1 MLKTVRLYG
10 ELADFIGYKQLDAV
24 INSTADA
31 IKFLICNFDGLE
43 AHMADRYYKVIVND
57 EDIDK
62 KELHNP
68 IGKSDI
74 HIVPII
80 TGAGSNT
87 GKILLGAV
95 LIGAS
100 FLFPGAGMFGTSGL
114 FGAGEAVAGGFLTGV
129 GTFTSAIGASLVL
142 QGVSNMLFPLPEPPE
157 FEDSED
163 PRISFSFSGIQN
175 VSRAGVTHPIVYGEV
190 VTGSVL
196 ISAGVTTNDVAT

>member
-1 MLKTVRLYG
+1 MLKTVKLYG

-43 AHMADRYYKVIVND
+43 AHMANRYYKVIVND

-87 GKILLGAV
+87 GKILLGAA
-95 LIGAS
+95 LIGLS
-100 FLFPGAGMFGTSGL
+100 FVSFGGAAGLGAAFSGGQVGFISQSL
-114 FGAGEAVAGGFLTGV
+114 ALVGG
-129 GTFTSAIGASLVL
+129 SLVL

>member
-87 GKILLGAV
+87 GRILLGAA
-95 LIGAS
+95 LIGLS
-100 FLFPGAGMFGTSGL
+100 FVSFGGAAGLGAAFSGGQVGFISQSL
-114 FGAGEAVAGGFLTGV
+114 ALVGG
-129 GTFTSAIGASLVL
+129 SLVL

>member
-43 AHMADRYYKVIVND
+43 AHMANRYYKVIVND

-87 GKILLGAV
+87 GKILLGAA
-95 LIGAS
+95 LIGLS
-100 FLFPGAGMFGTSGL
+100 FVSFGGAGGLGAAFSGGQVGFISQSL
-114 FGAGEAVAGGFLTGV
+114 ALVGG
-129 GTFTSAIGASLVL
+129 SLVL

-157 FEDSED
+157 FENSED

>member
-1 MLKTVRLYG
+1 MLETVKLYG

-43 AHMADRYYKVIVND
+43 AHMANRYYKVIVND

-87 GKILLGAV
+87 GKILLGAA
-95 LIGAS
+95 LIGLS
-100 FLFPGAGMFGTSGL
+100 FVSFGGAAGLGAAFSGGQVGFISQSL
-114 FGAGEAVAGGFLTGV
+114 ALVGG
-129 GTFTSAIGASLVL
+129 SLVL

>member
-43 AHMADRYYKVIVND
+43 AHMANRYYKVIVND

-87 GKILLGAV
+87 GKILLGAA
-95 LIGAS
+95 LIGLS
-100 FLFPGAGMFGTSGL
+100 FVSFGGAAGLGAAFSGGQVGFISQSL
-114 FGAGEAVAGGFLTGV
+114 ALVGG
-129 GTFTSAIGASLVL
+129 SLVL

>member
-87 GKILLGAV
+87 GKILLGAA
-95 LIGAS
+95 LIGLS
-100 FLFPGAGMFGTSGL
+100 FVSFGGAAGLGAAFSGGQVGFISQSL
-114 FGAGEAVAGGFLTGV
+114 ALVGG
-129 GTFTSAIGASLVL
+129 SLVL